1 MPHDDDDIGHDE
13 DWEPMEIEGGSP
25 FKVKVKPDTFKV
37 YTQGSDDKKL
47 VCELQDTK
55 LDIRRM
61 LVSSLDAA
69 PQFYSRKDC
78 DLKLETYGWVAV
90 KVNPRKVMIT
100 TPLTG
105 WKKVDDGKVN
115 LWVSTDASGE
125 APNVTVKRIDVAGE
139 DPLDGYRKVKYW
151 YKKFS

>member
-1 MPHDDDDIGHDE
+1 MPDNDNGHDE

-25 FKVKVKPDTFKV
+25 LKVKVKPDTFRV

-47 VCELQDTK
+47 VCDLRNTK
-55 LDIRRM
+55 LDIKRM
-61 LVSSLDAA
+61 VVSSLDGA

-90 KVNPRKVMIT
+90 RVAARKVMIT

-115 LWVSTDASGE
+115 LWVSTDDKGE
-125 APNVTVKRIDVAGE
+125 APNVTVESIDVAGE
-139 DPLDGYRKVKYW
+139 GPLGGYRKVKYW
-151 YKKFS
+151 YKKFN